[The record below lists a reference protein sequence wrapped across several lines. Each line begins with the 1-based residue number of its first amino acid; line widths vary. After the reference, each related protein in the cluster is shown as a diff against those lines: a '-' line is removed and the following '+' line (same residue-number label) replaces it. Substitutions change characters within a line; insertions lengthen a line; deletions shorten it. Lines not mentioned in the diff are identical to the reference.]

1 MCHATSCGVCVISH
15 LGCGT
20 SFKEACLQRRCVCAS
35 CTGAL
40 ALLALPAYVL
50 RNTVWFLLEGK
61 IVCLSF
67 QSLLMR
73 HCHIQEYMM
82 LMEEDGL
89 TFKGK
94 RFPGLIWCLVNKE
107 QKANLIK
114 QLRQIQ
120 QRWDKK
126 R

>member
-1 MCHATSCGVCVISH
+1 MFKFPESTDEPLPYTGV
-15 LGCGT
+15 L
-20 SFKEACLQRRCVCAS
+20 
-35 CTGAL
+35 
-40 ALLALPAYVL
+40 
-50 RNTVWFLLEGK
+50 
-61 IVCLSF
+61 
-67 QSLLMR
+67 
-73 HCHIQEYMM
+73 M

-120 QRWDKK
+120 QRWDK
-126 R
+126 RER

>member
-1 MCHATSCGVCVISH
+1 M
-15 LGCGT
+15 
-20 SFKEACLQRRCVCAS
+20 FKFPES
-35 CTGAL
+35 TDETF
-40 ALLALPAYVL
+40 P
-50 RNTVWFLLEGK
+50 T
-61 IVCLSF
+61 
-67 QSLLMR
+67 
-73 HCHIQEYMM
+73 QEFMM

-120 QRWDKK
+120 QRWDKD
-126 R
+126 RRER